1 METFLTLALGNK
13 RETVM
18 ASLERKTDQV
28 VHVVQGMDEDQA
40 IDFIKEEGLISRIVH
55 RDGEDFVVTMDLVP
69 NRVNL
74 YIQDGTVEKAD
85 VG

>member
-1 METFLTLALGNK
+1 
-13 RETVM
+13 M

-28 VHVVQGMDEDQA
+28 VHVVQGMDEEEA
-40 IDFIKEEGLISRIVH
+40 LDFIEQEGLISRIVH